1 MGAEISA
8 GFGSIASLSAYAQGT
23 VISAS
28 GQVTL
33 QNRSVS
39 GGSGFSI
46 SVGRLEVG
54 IRGAFLGNK
63 GTLWSTTLYNGY
75 TLY

>member
-1 MGAEISA
+1 MA
-8 GFGSIASLSAYAQGT
+8 GFDKVLNLAAFAQGT

-54 IRGAFLGNK
+54 IK
-63 GTLWSTTLYNGY
+63 GTLVGIHKTLWSTTLYGGKTIY
-75 TLY
+75 G